1 MILRLLIL
9 LIGLSTMLGE
19 SAEARQAPTKQCTM
33 NGVGQDSFCNVNG
46 VRLHVVDWG
55 GDGPPLIL
63 LSGLGDSARI
73 FDEFAPMLA
82 RGNHVYAF
90 TRRGFGPSA
99 ATPDSYGSA
108 ALVNDVVGLMKALG
122 IAWANFV
129 GHSVAG
135 GELSNLAAD
144 HPARVRRIVYLD
156 AAYDRSAIF
165 ELGEKDPLP
174 GGPPPDALK
183 SLGAYAA
190 WKQSTL
196 GVSSPA
202 VVANST
208 AMMVV
213 SANGMPIPRV
223 GAGAGL
229 GVLKGDIAAKPRYT
243 AIKAPAF
250 AIYTGKLKA
259 EQVPPNTLPKLR
271 RAALE
276 YTMRWVRP
284 WMLREQAR
292 FLEEVPCGTAMEVP
306 EAGHYLF
313 LERPSW
319 TAELVQA
326 FLNAPRP
333 CQWRPSQ

>member
-1 MILRLLIL
+1 MILRLLIV
-9 LIGLSTMLGE
+9 LIGLTTTFGGP
-19 SAEARQAPTKQCTM
+19 AEARQGSGQRCTM
-33 NGVGQDSFCNVNG
+33 KGVGQDSFCDVNG
-46 VRLHVVDWG
+46 VRLHIVDWG

-73 FDEFAPMLA
+73 FDELAPLLA
-82 RGNHVYAF
+82 RKNHVYAF

-108 ALVNDVVGLMKALG
+108 ALVRDIVGLMEALR
-122 IAWANFV
+122 IASANFV

-135 GELSNLAAD
+135 GEISNLAAD
-144 HPARVRRIVYLD
+144 HPKRVLRIVYLD
-156 AAYDRSAIF
+156 AAYDRSPVF

-183 SLGAYAA
+183 SLTAYAA

-213 SANGMPIPRV
+213 GANGTPTPRV

-229 GVLKGDIAAKPRYT
+229 SVLKGDVAAKPRYT
-243 AIKAPAF
+243 AIKSPAL
-250 AIYTGKLKA
+250 AIYSGKLKA
-259 EQVPPNTLPKLR
+259 EQVPPNTPPNLR

-276 YTMRWVRP
+276 YTVRWVRP

-292 FLEEVPCGTAMEVP
+292 FLEEVPCGTAVEVP
-306 EAGHYLF
+306 DAGHYLF

-319 TAELVQA
+319 TAALVQA
-326 FLNAPRP
+326 FLIAPQP
-333 CQWRPSQ
+333 CQWRPSN

>member
-1 MILRLLIL
+1 MILRFFII
-9 LIGLSTMLGE
+9 LIGLSTMLGGP
-19 SAEARQAPTKQCTM
+19 AEARQTPAQRCTM
-33 NGVGQDSFCNVNG
+33 KGVGQDSFCDVNG
-46 VRLHVVDWG
+46 VRLHVVNWG

-73 FDEFAPMLA
+73 FDELAPMLA

-108 ALVNDVVGLMKALG
+108 ALVNDIVGLMQALG
-122 IAWANFV
+122 IPSANFV

-144 HPARVRRIVYLD
+144 RPERVRRIVYLD
-156 AAYDRSAIF
+156 AAYDRSAVF
-165 ELGEKDPLP
+165 SLAEKDPLP
-174 GGPPPDALK
+174 GGPPPEALK
-183 SLGAYAA
+183 SLAAYAA

-196 GVSSPA
+196 GVSSRA
-202 VVANST
+202 VVANSA

-213 SANGMPIPRV
+213 SANGTPVPRV
-223 GAGAGL
+223 GAGAGV
-229 GVLKGDIAAKPRYT
+229 GVLKGDVAAKPRYT
-243 AIKAPAF
+243 AIKAPAL
-250 AIYTGKLKA
+250 AIYSDKLKA
-259 EQVPPNTLPKLR
+259 EQVPPDTPPGLR

-276 YTMRWVRP
+276 YTVRWVRP

-292 FLEEVPCGTAMEVP
+292 FLEEVPCGTAVEVP
-306 EAGHYLF
+306 DSGHYLF

-319 TAELVQA
+319 TAALVQA
-326 FLNAPRP
+326 FLIAPQP
-333 CQWRPSQ
+333 CQWRPSR